1 MAGDEAEAT
10 GGVGKFGNEIG
21 RGVAAVG
28 LGPRDRGKGLGQ
40 EAVSREDS
48 DRFPVDPVVGR
59 ATATEMIIVH
69 AGKIVVNEGVSVNA
83 FDGAG
88 GREGEGFGATSGPGC
103 GQAEDGTEPFSSG
116 KQAVPHGLVDQ
127 GRIGFC
133 GNQPIQGFFHDGQA
147 GFPIAL
153 GVHQTTI

>member
-10 GGVGKFGNEIG
+10 GSVGEFGNEIG
-21 RGVAAVG
+21 RGVAAVR
-28 LGPRDRGKGLGQ
+28 LGPRDGGKGLGQ

-88 GREGEGFGATSGPGC
+88 GREGIRLFATDGTSRR
-103 GQAEDGTEPFSSG
+103 QAEDGAQTFSSG
-116 KQAVPHGLVDQ
+116 QQAVAHGAVNE
-127 GRIGFC
+127 GRIGLGGDEAIERFFD
-133 GNQPIQGFFHDGQA
+133 QGEA
-147 GFPIAL
+147 GFPKCF
-153 GVHQTTI
+153 GVHQGKI